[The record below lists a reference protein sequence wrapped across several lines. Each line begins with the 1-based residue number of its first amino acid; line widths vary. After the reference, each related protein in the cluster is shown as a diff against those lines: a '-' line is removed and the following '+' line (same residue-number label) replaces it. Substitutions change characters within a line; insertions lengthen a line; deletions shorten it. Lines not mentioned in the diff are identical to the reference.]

1 MLLEAKREFQTKKLQ
16 GAARAKQKQLD
27 KQTAA
32 KKAAA
37 EKAANDA
44 AIRRSEWRKPRKGCT
59 IIRNRKRCNKCNK
72 FWFRWSW
79 F

>member
-1 MLLEAKREFQTKKLQ
+1 MLHVVE
-16 GAARAKQKQLD
+16 
-27 KQTAA
+27 
-32 KKAAA
+32 AA
-37 EKAANDA
+37 EAA
-44 AIRRSEWRKPRKGCT
+44 GCT